1 MKTFIFG
8 HESPQTVE
16 KRSIVLESPAFGISN
31 GKPCKSNYRFVLLP
45 DGDGHTEEPLFKVEQ
60 QFKSGEWGP
69 TGGAWNFQ
77 TVWEETDDT
86 ISLQG
91 QHWAVSGMIRA
102 TIEAHKLLDT
112 LGL

>member
-31 GKPCKSNYRFVLLP
+31 GKPCKSNYRFVLMP
-45 DGDGHTEEPLFKVEQ
+45 EGDSFYSNPLFKVEQ
-60 QFKSGEWGP
+60 QLKSGEWGP

-77 TVWEETDDT
+77 DVWEETDDE

-91 QHWAVSGMIRA
+91 QHWAVSGMIKA
-102 TIEAHKLLDT
+102 TIEAKKILDN
-112 LGL
+112 L

>member
-8 HESPQTVE
+8 HESPQTVA

-31 GKPCKSNYRFVLLP
+31 GEPCKSNYRFVLMP
-45 DGDGHTEEPLFKVEQ
+45 DGDGYTDEPLFKVEQ
-60 QFKSGEWGP
+60 QLKTGEWGP
-69 TGGAWNFQ
+69 TGGRWYFQ
-77 TVWEETDDT
+77 DVWEFEGDE

-102 TIEAHKLLDT
+102 TIEANKLLDT

>member
-8 HESPQTVE
+8 FEPQQTVE

-31 GKPCKSNYRFVLLP
+31 GEPCKGAYRFVLMP
-45 DGDGHTEEPLFKVEQ
+45 DGDGYTNEPIFKVEQ
-60 QFKSGEWGP
+60 QYKTGDWGP
-69 TGGAWNFQ
+69 TGGRWDFQ
-77 TVWEETDDT
+77 TVWEMESDE

-102 TIEAHKLLDT
+102 TIEAHKILDS

>member
-1 MKTFIFG
+1 MEAFIFG
-8 HESPQTVE
+8 HAPQQTVT

-31 GKPCKSNYRFVLLP
+31 GEPCKSIYRFVLMP
-45 DGDGHTEEPLFKVEQ
+45 DGDGYTEEPLFKVEQ
-60 QFKSGEWGP
+60 QLKTGEWGP
-69 TGGAWNFQ
+69 TGGRWYFQ
-77 TVWEETDDT
+77 DVWEFEGDE

-91 QHWAVSGMIRA
+91 QHWAVSGMIKA